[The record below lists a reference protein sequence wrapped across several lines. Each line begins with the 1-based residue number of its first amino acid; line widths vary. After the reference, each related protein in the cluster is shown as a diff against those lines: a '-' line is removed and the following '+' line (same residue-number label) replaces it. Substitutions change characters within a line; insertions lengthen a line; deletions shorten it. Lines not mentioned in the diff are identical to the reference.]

1 MANRWYENELAN
13 LWMMTEQKEDANLK
27 LQIKM

>member
-13 LWMMTEQKEDANLK
+13 LWMMTEQKEDANL
-27 LQIKM
+27 